1 MKVRISFDL
10 DWEAS
15 DIAEKC
21 HDNLADQWLSD
32 YDMHWLVEEGRMT
45 GIKVEA
51 LQPCLNRLGEQTKL
65 AHLFDYA

>member
-10 DWEAS
+10 DWGPS

-51 LQPCLNRLGEQTKL
+51 LQ
-65 AHLFDYA
+65 HS